1 MLKKYALLGVLLIT
15 GALANMAFIPVS
27 HQPKMNSL
35 FSIAATGFA
44 RPIVTPSLSAN
55 SAHDEIIATG
65 VPRFSLSLPVRV
77 ISAHDE
83 IIATGV
89 PRFSLILPVR
99 ANSAHDEIIATGV
112 PRLGVTKLQPHIK
125 LNSGH

>member
-27 HQPKMNSL
+27 HQPRMNSL

-44 RPIVTPSLSAN
+44 RPVVIPSLSAN

-65 VPRFSLSLPVRV
+65 IPRFGLNLPVRAK
-77 ISAHDE
+77 IAHDE

-89 PRFSLILPVR
+89 PRFGLILPVR
-99 ANSAHDEIIATGV
+99 VNSAHDEVIATGF
-112 PRLGVTKLQPHIK
+112 PRSGVTELQPHIK